1 MIRIAIT
8 GPESSGKTTLCRS
21 LSEHLNV
28 SFVPEF
34 ARSYLEK
41 TNGEYDYPDLNKIA
55 MGQLER
61 VKSSNSEVVIS
72 DSDFSVLEIWSQYKY
87 GSVSTSIQ
95 ELVKQDLFDLHI
107 LCTPDIP
114 WEEDSLRENPDNRDQ
129 LFELYKD
136 SLSNY
141 GKNFIVV
148 SGSHESRFEKSL
160 QSIRS
165 TFKSL
170 N

>member
-21 LSEHLNV
+21 LSEYLNV

-34 ARSYLEK
+34 ARFYLEK
-41 TNGEYDYPDLNKIA
+41 TNGEYDQPDLNKIA

-61 VKSSNSEVVIS
+61 VNSSNSEVVIS

-114 WEEDSLRENPDNRDQ
+114 WEEDSLRENPHNREQ

-160 QSIRS
+160 QSIGLLL
-165 TFKSL
+165 KV
-170 N
+170 

>member
-87 GSVSTSIQ
+87 GSVSAYIQ
-95 ELVKQDLFDLHI
+95 ELVKQDLFDYIFYVLLIFLGNKI
-107 LCTPDIP
+107 LLEKIRTIGI
-114 WEEDSLRENPDNRDQ
+114 
-129 LFELYKD
+129 
-136 SLSNY
+136 NY
-141 GKNFIVV
+141 
-148 SGSHESRFEKSL
+148 
-160 QSIRS
+160 
-165 TFKSL
+165 L
-170 N
+170 NYIKIH

>member
-1 MIRIAIT
+1 MIRVAIT

-41 TNGEYDYPDLNKIA
+41 TNGEYDQPDLDKIA

-61 VKSSNSEVVIS
+61 VNSSNSEVVIS

-114 WEEDSLRENPDNRDQ
+114 WEEDSLRENPNNREQ

-148 SGSHESRFEKSL
+148 SGSHEGRFEKSL
-160 QSIRS
+160 QSIGLLL
-165 TFKSL
+165 KV
-170 N
+170 